1 VAAAVTGARASAV
14 DRLGPEPATDAARDL
29 YERHGAAIFRF
40 CRSRLR
46 SREEAEDARQTTF
59 LHALRALSRGVVPAA
74 ELSWLLKIADNVC
87 RTRRHDARRRFA
99 FEVTEDPAELGRIA
113 APARPDVELLMPLGD
128 ALDRLTAP
136 QRQALL
142 LREWQGLSYKE
153 IAAELGIGQGAVEVL
168 LFRARRALAEE
179 LETPGKVRRRRAR
192 ALDLGWLASAVKQ
205 LLGGATAIGA
215 KSVLTAVAV
224 AIAAAASTVAV
235 AVGQDRARSAPSG
248 GRDDVPPAL
257 SKATEREVARVRGA
271 TPRPAATAPGQVR
284 AGTIETSGAERQ
296 NAPGA
301 ERAGEAPAAESAP
314 KASAEPPSGDP
325 VGEVVSSV
333 SAAAE
338 PVVGVAAPAVA
349 EITEA
354 AESAVGAV
362 SAAVGDVVEAT
373 EPALTDALGEP
384 ALPPP
389 PQLP

>member
-1 VAAAVTGARASAV
+1 VAAAATGVRASAV
-14 DRLGPEPATDAARDL
+14 DRLGPEPATEAARDL
-29 YERHGAAIFRF
+29 YERHGAAILRF

-59 LHALRALSRGVVPAA
+59 LHALRALSRGVVPIA

-87 RTRRHDARRRFA
+87 RTRRHDARRRVA
-99 FEVTEDPAELGRIA
+99 FEVTEDPVQLGRIA

-179 LETPGKVRRRRAR
+179 LETPGKVRRGRAR

-235 AVGQDRARSAPSG
+235 AVGSDRDRPAPPG
-248 GRDDVPPAL
+248 ERDDAPPTL
-257 SKATEREVARVRGA
+257 TRATEREVARVRGA
-271 TPRPAATAPGQVR
+271 TARPAATAPPGHAPV
-284 AGTIETSGAERQ
+284 GTTETSGTERQ
-296 NAPGA
+296 DAPGA
-301 ERAGEAPAAESAP
+301 ERSGEAPPAESASRP
-314 KASAEPPSGDP
+314 SAAPTPGDT
-325 VGEVVSSV
+325 VGGVVSSV

-338 PVVGVAAPAVA
+338 PVVGLAVPAVTQV
-349 EITEA
+349 TEA

-362 SAAVGDVVEAT
+362 SSAVGDVVEAT
-373 EPALTDALGEP
+373 EPALEEP

-389 PQLP
+389 PELP